1 MGVSMVGNLPALT
14 PDPSGQLPVA
24 LVLSVQLVTGQIQQ
38 HAYPIPS
45 SQEGVAELVKKT
57 IARIDDAF
65 NPETSRG
72 FVLENPVVIYNLD
85 NVISIGVDGLSNTD
99 LSDIA
104 RGTEKTLGFVRH
116 IDNE

>member
-1 MGVSMVGNLPALT
+1 MGVPMVGNLPALT
-14 PDPSGQLPVA
+14 PDASGQLPVA
-24 LVLSVQLVTGQIQQ
+24 LVLSVQLVTGQIQK

-85 NVISIGVDGLSNTD
+85 NVMSIGVDGLSNTD
-99 LSDIA
+99 LADIA
-104 RGTEKTLGFVRH
+104 RGTEKMLGFRSH
-116 IDNE
+116 IDSK